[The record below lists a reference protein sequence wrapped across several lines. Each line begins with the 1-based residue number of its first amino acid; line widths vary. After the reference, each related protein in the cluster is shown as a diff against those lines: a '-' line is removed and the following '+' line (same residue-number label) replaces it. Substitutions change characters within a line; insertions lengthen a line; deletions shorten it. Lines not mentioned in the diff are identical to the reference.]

1 MLFLFF
7 IIKILFY
14 WSINRMDILFFTV
27 KYINLACI
35 NFLIY
40 IFNFLYKKHIKPTS
54 ITTRIKWL
62 TKVSQLIRVPSFFLC
77 FFSFVMK
84 TRIRKCPS
92 LAVPKKKKQKEKSI
106 FIFHQGFYDVNSC
119 LLLLFTA
126 LCIRRKLLSI
136 HT

>member
-1 MLFLFF
+1 
-7 IIKILFY
+7 
-14 WSINRMDILFFTV
+14 
-27 KYINLACI
+27 
-35 NFLIY
+35 
-40 IFNFLYKKHIKPTS
+40 
-54 ITTRIKWL
+54 
-62 TKVSQLIRVPSFFLC
+62 
-77 FFSFVMK
+77 MK

-119 LLLLFTA
+119 LLLLLLLLFTA